1 MHTAQ
6 LSLQVHLAAQVKYNR
21 LNPESRQASPHQPPT
36 LEEVNSRVAAAK
48 KLTVR
53 DVWGLMLTTVP
64 GRGMGGTCLKPSC
77 LHCSRGHKL
86 C

>member
-1 MHTAQ
+1 MQA
-6 LSLQVHLAAQVKYNR
+6 KYNH
-21 LNPESRQASPHQPPT
+21 LTPESRQASPQVPPT

-64 GRGMGGTCLKPSC
+64 GRAWLGSV
-77 LHCSRGHKL
+77 
-86 C
+86 